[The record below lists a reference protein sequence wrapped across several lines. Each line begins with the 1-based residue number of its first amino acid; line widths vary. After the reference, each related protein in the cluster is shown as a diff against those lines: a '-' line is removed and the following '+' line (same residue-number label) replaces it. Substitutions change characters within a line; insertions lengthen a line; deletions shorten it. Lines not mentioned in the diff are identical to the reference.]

1 MDFQDMAILS
11 VIAAMMITFIVVMV
25 NRSKTSN
32 KNASLVGP
40 EIETKEA

>member
-11 VIAAMMITFIVVMV
+11 VVAAMMITFIVVMV

-32 KNASLVGP
+32 KNANLVP
-40 EIETKEA
+40 EIEMKEE

>member
-25 NRSKTSN
+25 NRSKGSN
-32 KNASLVGP
+32 SKP
-40 EIETKEA
+40 QIEMKED